1 MVTEETKSTQW
12 CDKYE
17 PHTLDEY
24 IGHEDLVKS
33 FKQYVAVHHIPN
45 LTLGGP
51 PGTGKTAL
59 VKCFAH
65 DLGYLEWDLEN
76 PGKWYPAQAGQFQ
89 FLDAS
94 NERGIDMV
102 RTTLKGISEDP
113 TLGGEVRLICLD
125 EGDNV
130 TGDAQAAMRGVI
142 QNSSSN
148 SRFILTGNY
157 PEEFIA
163 AINSR
168 CPLKTVP
175 PLTRNDL
182 ATMIKR
188 IQVFEKFTI
197 TDEAVEFL
205 ITVANGDMRLMI
217 NKLQDAAITSAMN
230 ITKKDIGS
238 TVADIETAK
247 KIIEAA
253 LTDFNKSREV
263 LITIYQSTK
272 NPGDIL
278 SKLYDATYV
287 VPIVQDA
294 QRNEILQ
301 LKLRT
306 RMADVDYY
314 LSQKGINYIVQL
326 DALLSYIRLLP
337 YISVKCPKVN

>member
-1 MVTEETKSTQW
+1 MVEESKSVQW

-24 IGHEDLVKS
+24 IGHEELVAA
-33 FKQYVAVHHIPN
+33 FKAYVAIHHIPN
-45 LTLGGP
+45 MTLGGV

-65 DLGYLEWDLEN
+65 DLGYLGWDLEN
-76 PGKWYPAQAGQFQ
+76 PGKWYPMQAGQFQ

-102 RTTLKGISEDP
+102 RTTLKGLSEDP

-188 IQVFEKFTI
+188 IQISEKFTI
-197 TDEAVEFL
+197 TDEATEFL

-238 TVADIETAK
+238 TVADIEIAK

-253 LTDFNKSREV
+253 LTDFNKAREI

-278 SKLYDATYV
+278 SKLYDATYL
-287 VPIVQDA
+287 VPFVQDA

-306 RMADVDYY
+306 RMSDVDYY
-314 LSQKGINYIVQL
+314 LSQKGINHIVQL

-337 YISVKCPKVN
+337 YISVKCPKVS